1 MMKEEW
7 DLQRAKWFPKK
18 TREGAWRTVRVF
30 ISSTFTDMHG
40 ERDSLTR
47 NVFTAL
53 NQLCRSRRVRVLPVD
68 LRWGLTAEDTSDS
81 GLGALEHCFLEIDH
95 SRPFFI
101 TLVGERYGWCPPS
114 YRVSDR
120 PEFDWVHSWPPGHSI
135 TAMEVFYGFLR
146 KPFTPVHAFTYFRD
160 PSFIEEIKSPDE
172 RRIFVFDHADGD
184 ALARRDKLR
193 EDMRAHQ
200 FCHCREYKCK
210 YGGLDK
216 VR

>member
-1 MMKEEW
+1 MLKEEW
-7 DLQRAKWFPKK
+7 DLERVKWFPKK

-81 GLGALEHCFLEIDH
+81 GLGALEHCFIEIDD
-95 SRPFFI
+95 SRPFFV
-101 TLVGERYGWCPPS
+101 TLCGERYGWQPPS

-120 PEFDWVHSWPPGHSI
+120 PEFEWVNTFPKGHSI

-146 KPFTPVHAFTYFRD
+146 KPFTPVHGET
-160 PSFIEEIKSPDE
+160 
-172 RRIFVFDHADGD
+172 GG
-184 ALARRDKLR
+184 ALSSTTAPWRW
-193 EDMRAHQ
+193 
-200 FCHCREYKCK
+200 C
-210 YGGLDK
+210 
-216 VR
+216 